1 MLTLPS
7 QPKATK
13 YIVCELA
20 TEQASYDI
28 LPQSH
33 KSQEKI
39 TAHIFHR
46 SCKKSRNSSFIFTF
60 LLLFVFS
67 GIEVD
72 LFIQQIK

>member
-20 TEQASYDI
+20 TEQASYNI

-46 SCKKSRNSSFIFTF
+46 SCKKKQKFIIYIYIPSPICI
-60 LLLFVFS
+60 LWH
-67 GIEVD
+67 
-72 LFIQQIK
+72 